1 MSRSTI
7 IMRANLE
14 LARRV
19 EEQWPYAAI
28 AQLCDEHEALEAR
41 LATAERELE
50 QLRGWKQIIDGVE
63 HDSGALI
70 GWMERATTAE
80 RELAEARERLR
91 YFDEAVHDCV
101 GCDDLTQRTRE
112 LAEAREWIKTRLLF
126 SSSFPTESELRAARR
141 ILDRADAQ
149 EGE

>member
-19 EEQWPYAAI
+19 EEQWPFAAI

-80 RELAEARERLR
+80 RELAEAREWQREALEWVKQMVEFEEEGFVVLDDEDDDATPGLDNLR
-91 YFDEAVHDCV
+91 
-101 GCDDLTQRTRE
+101 DLI
-112 LAEAREWIKTRLLF
+112 A
-126 SSSFPTESELRAARR
+126 
-141 ILDRADAQ
+141 RADAQ

>member
-19 EEQWPYAAI
+19 EEQWPFAAI

-80 RELAEARERLR
+80 RELAEARE
-91 YFDEAVHDCV
+91 
-101 GCDDLTQRTRE
+101 
-112 LAEAREWIKTRLLF
+112 WIKTRLLF

-141 ILDRADAQ
+141 ILARADAQ